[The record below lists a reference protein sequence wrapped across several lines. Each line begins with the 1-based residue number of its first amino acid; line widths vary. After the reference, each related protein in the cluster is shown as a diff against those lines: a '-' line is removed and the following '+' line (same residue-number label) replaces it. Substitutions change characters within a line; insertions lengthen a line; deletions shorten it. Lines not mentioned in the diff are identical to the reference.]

1 MRPWKSAE
9 KTTVHGILEARIL
22 ESYASP
28 CSRGSSQPRDGTQV
42 SCIEGGF
49 FTVCHLLFF
58 FCPLLQL
65 IFEETRQL
73 PYKFYIVVAFNMFLC
88 PLNLLEM
95 VIRSRDM
102 IKFTFIFSLSD
113 LFNNCTPIEK

>member
-1 MRPWKSAE
+1 M
-9 KTTVHGILEARIL
+9 HGICLIWPLNLFEFI
-22 ESYASP
+22 
-28 CSRGSSQPRDGTQV
+28 
-42 SCIEGGF
+42 
-49 FTVCHLLFF
+49 HLLFF

-113 LFNNCTPIEK
+113 LFNNCTPYYKAL